1 MLKGLS
7 GMGATTI
14 HVMLTADI
22 STVVSRRRG
31 KRLIKDKIIL
41 NDEPSAGHPQL
52 LCTNHL
58 LWEDKAIPLTLGDLG
73 KGAQCG
79 SRSGTHW
86 LPFPRSLPW
95 PDSPPTFHSKWQ
107 PLAFCLPQ
115 PGFLL
120 AGTGV
125 YSSRHLPRPSCNSG
139 LMQRCKYLQKECIWF
154 CHLMASLTAFTNM
167 TWPESISGVFYSEFS
182 IFFSC
187 NGSKVRRLKFAKAL
201 CHPQDKVVL
210 RCRNPQLK
218 IMTFYHHHQPN
229 QMFFPQ
235 GVVA

>member
-1 MLKGLS
+1 MFVVVVVVICLFLSYKHQNVAKNSLEAFFLMLKGLS
-7 GMGATTI
+7 GMEATTI

-86 LPFPRSLPW
+86 LPFPRSLP
-95 PDSPPTFHSKWQ
+95 
-107 PLAFCLPQ
+107 
-115 PGFLL
+115 
-120 AGTGV
+120 
-125 YSSRHLPRPSCNSG
+125 
-139 LMQRCKYLQKECIWF
+139 
-154 CHLMASLTAFTNM
+154 
-167 TWPESISGVFYSEFS
+167 
-182 IFFSC
+182 
-187 NGSKVRRLKFAKAL
+187 
-201 CHPQDKVVL
+201 
-210 RCRNPQLK
+210 
-218 IMTFYHHHQPN
+218 
-229 QMFFPQ
+229 
-235 GVVA
+235 